1 MKAVDIIFINP
12 DQDWDSFRNMN
23 MRFDKFTLIKKKKL
37 IFFENNIILI
47 FIQMISSFG
56 LP

>member
-1 MKAVDIIFINP
+1 MKAVGIIFINP
-12 DQDWDSFRNMN
+12 DQDWDSFQNMN
-23 MRFDKFTLIKKKKL
+23 MRFDKLTLIKTKL
-37 IFFENNIILI
+37 NFFANNIILI

>member
-23 MRFDKFTLIKKKKL
+23 MRFDKFN
-37 IFFENNIILI
+37 FN
-47 FIQMISSFG
+47 
-56 LP
+56 

>member
-23 MRFDKFTLIKKKKL
+23 MRFDKFTLIKKKK
-37 IFFENNIILI
+37 INFFRK
-47 FIQMISSFG
+47 
-56 LP
+56 